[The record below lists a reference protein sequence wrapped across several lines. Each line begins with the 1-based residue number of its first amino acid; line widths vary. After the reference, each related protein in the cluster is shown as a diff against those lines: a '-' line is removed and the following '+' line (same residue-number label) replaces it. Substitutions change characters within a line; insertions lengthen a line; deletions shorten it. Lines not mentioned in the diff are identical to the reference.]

1 MTRPGRDE
9 SNELSY
15 LFLEAQSHILLP
27 QPNLSARLHED
38 TPDALLDECTRVIG
52 LGSGMPQVFNDES
65 IIPAL
70 EAQGISPADATT
82 TRSSAASSSPPTA
95 TTSGGRDAAM
105 FNLVKALELAMN
117 DGRCLLT
124 GAQLGPQTG
133 YLTDFAT
140 YEDLERA
147 FAAQIDYFFEKMI
160 EACEKVEEIHQRL
173 LPVARSSRRS
183 STTASSAGSTSP
195 AAARTTTCPASRSSR
210 WPTSRTASRR

>member
-1 MTRPGRDE
+1 M
-9 SNELSY
+9 
-15 LFLEAQSHILLP
+15 
-27 QPNLSARLHED
+27 
-38 TPDALLDECTRVIG
+38 IG

-70 EAQGISPADATT
+70 EAQGIAPADAVNYAIVGCVELTT
-82 TRSSAASSSPPTA
+82 HGNNLGWS
-95 TTSGGRDAAM
+95 DAAM

-117 DGRCLLT
+117 DGKCLLT

-147 FAAQIDYFFEKMI
+147 FAVQIDYFFEKMI

-173 LPVARSSRRS
+173 LPTGAPLVGHRRLPRPRPRRHPRRR
-183 STTASSAGSTSP
+183 ALQPVRHPGHPGRPTSP
-195 AAARTTTCPASRSSR
+195 
-210 WPTSRTASRR
+210 TAWRR